1 MGTVLLRRGG
11 TIKRSMNGFWCSR
24 GKALSNLL
32 MVVLLLCLKGT
43 TSIFPP
49 VKSTRFRGPTKTLL
63 RYGSRCFIVSFGI
76 EVKERMWLKFQV
88 FHQRM
93 SVQRQNE
100 EWLLYRESETSI
112 RARVYD
118 VIIPSDLAEEELAR
132 YLADIYHEFASEKY
146 PSVTR
151 IL

>member
-1 MGTVLLRRGG
+1 
-11 TIKRSMNGFWCSR
+11 
-24 GKALSNLL
+24 
-32 MVVLLLCLKGT
+32 
-43 TSIFPP
+43 
-49 VKSTRFRGPTKTLL
+49 
-63 RYGSRCFIVSFGI
+63 
-76 EVKERMWLKFQV
+76 MWLKFQV

-118 VIIPSDLAEEELAR
+118 VIIPSDLTEEELAR

>member
-1 MGTVLLRRGG
+1 
-11 TIKRSMNGFWCSR
+11 
-24 GKALSNLL
+24 
-32 MVVLLLCLKGT
+32 
-43 TSIFPP
+43 
-49 VKSTRFRGPTKTLL
+49 
-63 RYGSRCFIVSFGI
+63 
-76 EVKERMWLKFQV
+76 MWLKFQL

>member
-1 MGTVLLRRGG
+1 
-11 TIKRSMNGFWCSR
+11 
-24 GKALSNLL
+24 
-32 MVVLLLCLKGT
+32 
-43 TSIFPP
+43 
-49 VKSTRFRGPTKTLL
+49 
-63 RYGSRCFIVSFGI
+63 
-76 EVKERMWLKFQV
+76 VKERMWLKFQV

>member
-1 MGTVLLRRGG
+1 
-11 TIKRSMNGFWCSR
+11 
-24 GKALSNLL
+24 
-32 MVVLLLCLKGT
+32 
-43 TSIFPP
+43 
-49 VKSTRFRGPTKTLL
+49 
-63 RYGSRCFIVSFGI
+63 
-76 EVKERMWLKFQV
+76 MWRKFQV

-112 RARVYD
+112 RSRVYD
-118 VIIPSDLAEEELAR
+118 VIIPSDLAEEEFAR

>member
-1 MGTVLLRRGG
+1 
-11 TIKRSMNGFWCSR
+11 
-24 GKALSNLL
+24 
-32 MVVLLLCLKGT
+32 
-43 TSIFPP
+43 
-49 VKSTRFRGPTKTLL
+49 
-63 RYGSRCFIVSFGI
+63 
-76 EVKERMWLKFQV
+76 MWLKFQV

-132 YLADIYHEFASEKY
+132 YLADIYHKFASEKY

>member
-1 MGTVLLRRGG
+1 
-11 TIKRSMNGFWCSR
+11 
-24 GKALSNLL
+24 
-32 MVVLLLCLKGT
+32 
-43 TSIFPP
+43 
-49 VKSTRFRGPTKTLL
+49 
-63 RYGSRCFIVSFGI
+63 
-76 EVKERMWLKFQV
+76 MWLKFQV
-88 FHQRM
+88 FHQRV

-146 PSVTR
+146 PSVKR

>member
-1 MGTVLLRRGG
+1 
-11 TIKRSMNGFWCSR
+11 
-24 GKALSNLL
+24 
-32 MVVLLLCLKGT
+32 
-43 TSIFPP
+43 
-49 VKSTRFRGPTKTLL
+49 
-63 RYGSRCFIVSFGI
+63 
-76 EVKERMWLKFQV
+76 MWLKFQV

>member
-1 MGTVLLRRGG
+1 M
-11 TIKRSMNGFWCSR
+11 
-24 GKALSNLL
+24 
-32 MVVLLLCLKGT
+32 
-43 TSIFPP
+43 
-49 VKSTRFRGPTKTLL
+49 
-63 RYGSRCFIVSFGI
+63 
-76 EVKERMWLKFQV
+76 RMWLKFQV

>member
-1 MGTVLLRRGG
+1 M
-11 TIKRSMNGFWCSR
+11 
-24 GKALSNLL
+24 
-32 MVVLLLCLKGT
+32 
-43 TSIFPP
+43 
-49 VKSTRFRGPTKTLL
+49 
-63 RYGSRCFIVSFGI
+63 
-76 EVKERMWLKFQV
+76 RMWLTFRV
-88 FHQRM
+88 FHQKM

>member
-1 MGTVLLRRGG
+1 
-11 TIKRSMNGFWCSR
+11 
-24 GKALSNLL
+24 
-32 MVVLLLCLKGT
+32 
-43 TSIFPP
+43 
-49 VKSTRFRGPTKTLL
+49 
-63 RYGSRCFIVSFGI
+63 
-76 EVKERMWLKFQV
+76 MWLKFRV
-88 FHQRM
+88 FHQKM

>member
-1 MGTVLLRRGG
+1 
-11 TIKRSMNGFWCSR
+11 
-24 GKALSNLL
+24 
-32 MVVLLLCLKGT
+32 
-43 TSIFPP
+43 
-49 VKSTRFRGPTKTLL
+49 
-63 RYGSRCFIVSFGI
+63 
-76 EVKERMWLKFQV
+76 MWRKFQV

>member
-1 MGTVLLRRGG
+1 MR
-11 TIKRSMNGFWCSR
+11 
-24 GKALSNLL
+24 
-32 MVVLLLCLKGT
+32 
-43 TSIFPP
+43 
-49 VKSTRFRGPTKTLL
+49 
-63 RYGSRCFIVSFGI
+63 
-76 EVKERMWLKFQV
+76 LKFQV
-88 FHQRM
+88 FHQTM
-93 SVQRQNE
+93 SVQRQNK

-132 YLADIYHEFASEKY
+132 YLADIYHEFASEQY

>member
-1 MGTVLLRRGG
+1 
-11 TIKRSMNGFWCSR
+11 
-24 GKALSNLL
+24 
-32 MVVLLLCLKGT
+32 
-43 TSIFPP
+43 
-49 VKSTRFRGPTKTLL
+49 
-63 RYGSRCFIVSFGI
+63 
-76 EVKERMWLKFQV
+76 MWLKFQV
-88 FHQRM
+88 FHQNM

-118 VIIPSDLAEEELAR
+118 VLIPSDLAEEELAR

-146 PSVTR
+146 PSVKR

>member
-1 MGTVLLRRGG
+1 
-11 TIKRSMNGFWCSR
+11 
-24 GKALSNLL
+24 
-32 MVVLLLCLKGT
+32 
-43 TSIFPP
+43 
-49 VKSTRFRGPTKTLL
+49 
-63 RYGSRCFIVSFGI
+63 
-76 EVKERMWLKFQV
+76 MWLKFQV

-132 YLADIYHEFASEKY
+132 YLADIYHELASEKY

>member
-1 MGTVLLRRGG
+1 
-11 TIKRSMNGFWCSR
+11 
-24 GKALSNLL
+24 
-32 MVVLLLCLKGT
+32 
-43 TSIFPP
+43 
-49 VKSTRFRGPTKTLL
+49 
-63 RYGSRCFIVSFGI
+63 
-76 EVKERMWLKFQV
+76 MWVKFQV

>member
-1 MGTVLLRRGG
+1 
-11 TIKRSMNGFWCSR
+11 
-24 GKALSNLL
+24 
-32 MVVLLLCLKGT
+32 
-43 TSIFPP
+43 
-49 VKSTRFRGPTKTLL
+49 
-63 RYGSRCFIVSFGI
+63 
-76 EVKERMWLKFQV
+76 MWLKFQV

-146 PSVTR
+146 DLLQPDWT
-151 IL
+151 LH

>member
-1 MGTVLLRRGG
+1 
-11 TIKRSMNGFWCSR
+11 
-24 GKALSNLL
+24 
-32 MVVLLLCLKGT
+32 
-43 TSIFPP
+43 
-49 VKSTRFRGPTKTLL
+49 
-63 RYGSRCFIVSFGI
+63 
-76 EVKERMWLKFQV
+76 MWLKFQV

-118 VIIPSDLAEEELAR
+118 MSIPSDLAEEELAR

-146 PSVTR
+146 PSMTR

>member
-1 MGTVLLRRGG
+1 
-11 TIKRSMNGFWCSR
+11 
-24 GKALSNLL
+24 
-32 MVVLLLCLKGT
+32 
-43 TSIFPP
+43 
-49 VKSTRFRGPTKTLL
+49 
-63 RYGSRCFIVSFGI
+63 
-76 EVKERMWLKFQV
+76 MWLKFQV

-100 EWLLYRESETSI
+100 EWLLYRESEISI

>member
-1 MGTVLLRRGG
+1 
-11 TIKRSMNGFWCSR
+11 
-24 GKALSNLL
+24 
-32 MVVLLLCLKGT
+32 
-43 TSIFPP
+43 
-49 VKSTRFRGPTKTLL
+49 
-63 RYGSRCFIVSFGI
+63 
-76 EVKERMWLKFQV
+76 MWLKFQV

-100 EWLLYRESETSI
+100 EWLLYRESEASI

>member
-1 MGTVLLRRGG
+1 M
-11 TIKRSMNGFWCSR
+11 
-24 GKALSNLL
+24 
-32 MVVLLLCLKGT
+32 
-43 TSIFPP
+43 
-49 VKSTRFRGPTKTLL
+49 
-63 RYGSRCFIVSFGI
+63 
-76 EVKERMWLKFQV
+76 KERMWLKFQV

>member
-1 MGTVLLRRGG
+1 M
-11 TIKRSMNGFWCSR
+11 
-24 GKALSNLL
+24 
-32 MVVLLLCLKGT
+32 
-43 TSIFPP
+43 
-49 VKSTRFRGPTKTLL
+49 
-63 RYGSRCFIVSFGI
+63 
-76 EVKERMWLKFQV
+76 RMWLKFQV

-146 PSVTR
+146 PSMTR